1 MARQAQGACGVV
13 HVQTSTASS
22 TATATATARTVGSTC
37 ARPTAAPCGDGGR
50 GRYVPRSPSASPLF
64 QIIQTHLLDFLAEGR
79 RNSDDGG
86 LPGFVERE
94 LRDFL
99 GCGSFARGFAR
110 FCCDDCRADMLV
122 PFSCKGRGFC
132 PSCCGR
138 RMAELSGHLV
148 DSVLGGLPIR
158 QWVLTCPWRLRY
170 AMAWDHRLCRAVLA
184 VFIRAV
190 FGLQRRRA
198 RRRGLRCGTGGA
210 VTAIQRA
217 GAALNLNVH
226 FHSLVAD
233 GVFVADQT
241 GAARFVPLPPPAD
254 GEVARLVD
262 TIRRRVVRLARRRGI
277 ELEQAE
283 MAIPPSDALAEDSPL
298 LAGICGAS
306 VAGRI
311 ATGGRAGRRV
321 QRLRNEP
328 ADAAGANGNGS
339 QSRARGTRHAQL
351 AGFDLH
357 ADVFV
362 PAGDLRRLE
371 GLTRY
376 VLRPPVAQ
384 GALEIVPSGE
394 ILLALRRPWRDGTC
408 AIVFSPNEL
417 IEKLSALVPRP
428 RINLLLYHGAFAPN
442 ARIRRHAVA
451 NALAQT
457 QSAPLPG
464 ASDCASGQDPVPTV
478 GSSGSEPEPPTAP
491 ARTGRGSEP
500 RPPASPATGPAL
512 PSPVAGRRTGRHPH
526 PSWAEL
532 LRRAWAVDVLAC
544 RACGGRLRL
553 LATIQDPAVVH
564 RVLTHLGLPTE
575 SPQPLP
581 ARAPPQSPEL
591 PFPDF

>member
-170 AMAWDHRLCRAVLA
+170 AMAWDHRLCR
-184 VFIRAV
+184 
-190 FGLQRRRA
+190 
-198 RRRGLRCGTGGA
+198 
-210 VTAIQRA
+210 
-217 GAALNLNVH
+217 
-226 FHSLVAD
+226 
-233 GVFVADQT
+233 
-241 GAARFVPLPPPAD
+241 
-254 GEVARLVD
+254 
-262 TIRRRVVRLARRRGI
+262 
-277 ELEQAE
+277 
-283 MAIPPSDALAEDSPL
+283 
-298 LAGICGAS
+298 
-306 VAGRI
+306 
-311 ATGGRAGRRV
+311 
-321 QRLRNEP
+321 NEP
-328 ADAAGANGNGS
+328 ADAGANGNGS

-362 PAGDLRRLE
+362 AAGDLRRLE

-394 ILLALRRPWRDGTC
+394 VLLALRRPWRDGTC

-500 RPPASPATGPAL
+500 RPPALPATGPAL

-581 ARAPPQSPEL
+581 ARAPPQSPEP